1 MPGEQLRKWTRD
13 LTLGTLHC
21 TTLHLLYYTTPHYTT
36 PHYAVLGLEYLHLM
50 GICHRD
56 IKPENLLL
64 DLKSG
69 KVTLAQP

>member
-1 MPGEQLRKWTRD
+1 
-13 LTLGTLHC
+13 
-21 TTLHLLYYTTPHYTT
+21 
-36 PHYAVLGLEYLHLM
+36 M

>member
-1 MPGEQLRKWTRD
+1 MCA
-13 LTLGTLHC
+13 LHY
-21 TTLHLLYYTTPHYTT
+21 TLLYYTLLYYTILYST
-36 PHYAVLGLEYLHLM
+36 ILWYAMLGLEYLHLM

-69 KVTLAQP
+69 RVTLAQP

>member
-1 MPGEQLRKWTRD
+1 MCVHYT
-13 LTLGTLHC
+13 
-21 TTLHLLYYTTPHYTT
+21 LLYYTILYYAILCYRMLCYTM
-36 PHYAVLGLEYLHLM
+36 LGLEYLHLM

-69 KVTLAQP
+69 RVTLAQP

>member
-1 MPGEQLRKWTRD
+1 MLY
-13 LTLGTLHC
+13 C
-21 TTLHLLYYTTPHYTT
+21 TM
-36 PHYAVLGLEYLHLM
+36 LGLEYLHLM

-69 KVTLAQP
+69 KVKLAQPSPQPQP